1 MVRSD
6 LNFQESNTVM
16 DIVCHDGT
24 QYISADIF
32 EGGDIT
38 VCDGRWVR
46 FIVDDY
52 VVLIPSSNI
61 KECTLREEKSE

>member
-24 QYISADIF
+24 QYISADIY
-32 EGGDIT
+32 EGNVTICG
-38 VCDGRWVR
+38 GAWVK

-61 KECTLREEKSE
+61 KNIILREEKAD